1 MLRQTR
7 YVRDSV
13 ADERLGC
20 VHSDESGSVRGE
32 DCPIRQ
38 GFLLGRGNTVRLGH
52 VRPLPGPR
60 AHIQP
65 LLSAAILTIPVTM
78 TNAAQ
83 RPSNVHIKIPLGLRQ
98 LMAWSRI
105 GRVIENIAE
114 LVSETRLA
122 RAPGV
127 WGRRILYS
135 WRLFS

>member
-1 MLRQTR
+1 MIPSRMNA
-7 YVRDSV
+7 SV
-13 ADERLGC
+13 AFTPMNPAP
-20 VHSDESGSVRGE
+20 SVVKTVLFGKA
-32 DCPIRQ
+32 
-38 GFLLGRGNTVRLGH
+38 FSYGRGNTVRLGH

-105 GRVIENIAE
+105 GRPMENVDE
-114 LVSETRLA
+114 LASEPRLA
-122 RAPGV
+122 SAPSSLKTADRA
-127 WGRRILYS
+127 ITA
-135 WRLFS
+135 